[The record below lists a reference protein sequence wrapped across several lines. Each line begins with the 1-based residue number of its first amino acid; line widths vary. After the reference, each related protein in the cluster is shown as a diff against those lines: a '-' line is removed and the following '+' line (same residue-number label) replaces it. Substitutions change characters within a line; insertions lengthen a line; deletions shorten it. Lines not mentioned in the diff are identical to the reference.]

1 MEPTDSPDLW
11 HGTLSAHRAK
21 TSDSILHAAMGIVAL
36 EGIAG
41 LSMSALADAAGV
53 SRQTLYK
60 YFADVDAVLAG
71 MAAAGSAGM
80 AQLSDRID
88 AESDPREGLHV
99 FVAAILEAASA
110 GHPSPLALA
119 AAVPASSREAL
130 RGHEQEAEV
139 LVIGLLRRG
148 RDTGVLRADLDPE
161 LDGRIIYR
169 AAFSASDLA
178 QEPGVDVPSLARHV
192 SEDLLRMVAA
202 PGVRSIRK
210 RQQD

>member
-21 TSDSILHAAMGIVAL
+21 TSDSIIGAAVGIVAR

-80 AQLSDRID
+80 AHLSDRID

-99 FVAAILEAASA
+99 FVAAILEAATA

-119 AAVPASSREAL
+119 AAVPASSREAM
-130 RGHEQEAEV
+130 RGHEQEAEAI
-139 LVIGLLRRG
+139 VIGLLRRG
-148 RDTGVLRADLDPE
+148 RDTGALRADLDPE

-178 QEPGVDVPSLARHV
+178 LEPGADVPSLARHV
-192 SEDLLRMVAA
+192 SDDLLRMVTA
-202 PGVRSIRK
+202 PGARTNRK